1 MTQRDEFQLPG
12 HPLTQMVALMSPYSK
27 IRFSSQSRWLPSAY
41 PFLRFDFNVQPQ
53 FKTTAP
59 RYDPV
64 YSPRLPIYPSAAEAV
79 FDFCGVRAGEQ
90 QEASGDFLVALADYR
105 ARIRKV
111 KLSSSRVTIEYDC
124 NDVDLGGLRGK
135 LYFSDASSKTHRDFP
150 LTPPGTEIEVPGFPQ
165 RVIAAVVS
173 DEGEVIDDVQ
183 YSAAGAIGAPGIELE
198 LSPADLEQIVLAG
211 ESETLEFKRE
221 LPKPRQDI
229 AISVVAM
236 ANRKGGRI
244 LLGVDKEA
252 VIVGFTSEKPEETLR
267 NILREYCD
275 PPLEP
280 TVELVPYGDK
290 LVLAITV
297 AEGTDKP
304 YCVKEKGPYIRSG
317 STNRVATRYELDQM
331 YKRRGGQRTIA
342 DL

>member
-1 MTQRDEFQLPG
+1 
-12 HPLTQMVALMSPYSK
+12 
-27 IRFSSQSRWLPSAY
+27 
-41 PFLRFDFNVQPQ
+41 
-53 FKTTAP
+53 
-59 RYDPV
+59 
-64 YSPRLPIYPSAAEAV
+64 
-79 FDFCGVRAGEQ
+79 
-90 QEASGDFLVALADYR
+90 
-105 ARIRKV
+105 
-111 KLSSSRVTIEYDC
+111 VTIEYDC

-290 LVLAITV
+290 LVLTITV

-304 YCVKEKGPYIRSG
+304 YSVKEKGPYIRSG